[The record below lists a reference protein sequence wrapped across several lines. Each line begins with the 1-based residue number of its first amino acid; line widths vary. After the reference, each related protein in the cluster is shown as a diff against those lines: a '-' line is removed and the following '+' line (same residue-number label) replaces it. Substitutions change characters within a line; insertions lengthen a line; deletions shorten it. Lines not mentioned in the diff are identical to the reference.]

1 MPVIENEPHAITV
14 RAGDAPYG
22 CSNKTRKA
30 GFYMMARSYLPT
42 GEFFMELKY
51 IANTMTRWCH
61 HDKSLTDK
69 RCAECKQRGIGDAH
83 AAKYRQQAG

>member
-51 IANTMTRWCH
+51 IADTMSKDCR
-61 HDKSLTDK
+61 HDKSLTDRRCGECSK
-69 RCAECKQRGIGDAH
+69 RGNGDAL
-83 AAKYRQQAG
+83 AEEYRKKAG